1 MTVGIT
7 IDPIDGWCVGCG
19 GDVIGEINGE
29 LIGDP
34 PSVGGSAVA
43 LAVACLAV
51 VCLLLVAMSFKNE
64 FNL

>member
-1 MTVGIT
+1 M
-7 IDPIDGWCVGCG
+7 
-19 GDVIGEINGE
+19 IGEINGV

-34 PSVGGSAVA
+34 PSVVGSAIA
-43 LAVACLAV
+43 LAVACLA